1 MRSGFWFGLIAA
13 VSVAGAAHATSPIE
27 GRWLTPVQHGVIEIT
42 ACGETI
48 CGHVVSSD
56 HIKSDPGLKDSHNKD
71 AALRDRPVKG
81 LTMLAGFTGGPKEW
95 KGGTAYNP
103 DDGNTYKGSLTLAD
117 PNTLKVT
124 GCVVFPL
131 CKTQTWTRAN

>member
-1 MRSGFWFGLIAA
+1 MRKGFWFGLASA
-13 VSVAGAAHATSPIE
+13 VSVGGVAHAASPIE
-27 GRWLTPVQHGVIEIT
+27 GRWLTPVQHGVVEIT
-42 ACGETI
+42 ACGEAI
-48 CGHVVSSD
+48 CGRVLSSD
-56 HIKSDPGLKDSHNKD
+56 TLKADPALKDIHNKD
-71 AALRDRPVKG
+71 AALRTRSVKG
-81 LTMLAGFTGGPKEW
+81 MTMLAGFTGGPKEW

-117 PNTLKVT
+117 ANTLKVT

>member
-1 MRSGFWFGLIAA
+1 MGFWFGLASA
-13 VSVAGAAHATSPIE
+13 VSVGGVAHAASPIE

-42 ACGETI
+42 TCGDTI

-56 HIKSDPGLKDSHNKD
+56 TLKADPSLKDVHNKD
-71 AALRDRPVKG
+71 AALRARPVKG

-117 PNTLKVT
+117 ANTLKVT

>member
-1 MRSGFWFGLIAA
+1 MGFWFGLATAA
-13 VSVAGAAHATSPIE
+13 SVAGMAHAASPIE
-27 GRWLTPVQHGVIEIT
+27 GRWLTPVHHGVIEIT
-42 ACGETI
+42 SCGDTI
-48 CGHVVSSD
+48 CGRVVSSD
-56 HIKSDPGLKDSHNKD
+56 SIKADPSLKDLHNKD
-71 AALRDRPVKG
+71 AALRTRPVKG
-81 LTMLAGFTGGPKEW
+81 MTMLAGFTGGPKEW

-117 PNTLKVT
+117 ANTLKVT

>member
-1 MRSGFWFGLIAA
+1 MGFWFGLVSA
-13 VSVAGAAHATSPIE
+13 VSVAGMAHAASPIE

-42 ACGETI
+42 TCGDTI

-56 HIKSDPGLKDSHNKD
+56 TLKADPSLKDVHNKD
-71 AALRDRPVKG
+71 AALRARPVKG

-117 PNTLKVT
+117 ANTLKVT

>member
-1 MRSGFWFGLIAA
+1 MRRRVLFGLIAA
-13 VSVAGAAHATSPIE
+13 VSGAGAAHAASPIE
-27 GRWLTPVQHGVIEIT
+27 GRWLTPVQHGLIEIT
-42 ACGETI
+42 SCGETI
-48 CGHVVSSD
+48 CGRVVSSD
-56 HIKSDPGLKDSHNKD
+56 RIKADPSLKDSENKD
-71 AALRDRPVKG
+71 VTLRGRPIKG
-81 LTMLAGFTGGPKEW
+81 LTMLAGFTGGPTEW

-103 DDGNTYKGSLTLAD
+103 DDGHTYKGTLTLAG